1 MAERRQSARHP
12 RSVEGRIGYAGRYR
26 LRCLILNLS
35 RDGAKIALKRA
46 TDIPAEFFLN
56 IPSENPKIGYWVRKK
71 WRRGNMLGVS
81 FTESPP
87 ATEPLPGLSRGRGD
101 YRA

>member
-1 MAERRQSARHP
+1 MAERRQSARHS
-12 RSVEGRIGYAGRYR
+12 RSVEGRIGYAGKYR

-56 IPSENPKIGYWVRKK
+56 ISGEDPKTAYWVRTK
-71 WRRGNMLGVS
+71 WRRGKVLGVS
-81 FTESPP
+81 FTETP
-87 ATEPLPGLSRGRGD
+87 AAREPLPGLSRGHGN